1 MKTIIHYYEFDTK
14 DGKQALEYNK
24 LFNKLK
30 AMGLKCLESIGVNC
44 FEFYSKEIKPLDGQE
59 IELETKQIFDNQW
72 NTTKGLRV
80 FDWSEPI
87 LDNRYYKI
95 GMWLEQTEE
104 MDVIRRNAYQ
114 CGYCGKVSDV
124 SDVYCRKCLDNEHL
138 TGDYLPLLLLVPAKD
153 RWSAKRPD
161 VIPEWL
167 ISAWKDAQDLG
178 KISREEEHKSINRQ
192 RVAALVP
199 EAEKKAAQLIA
210 DAKIEAKGKTW
221 LLDRGLN
228 ILDNVIFYTHTQ
240 KFGFGWR
247 TSMKDN
253 PPDLT
258 DFPFPYEMK

>member
-1 MKTIIHYYEFDTK
+1 MKTIIHYYEFDTE
-14 DGKQALEYNK
+14 DGKQALEYNN
-24 LFNKLK
+24 LVNKLK
-30 AMGLKCLESIGVNC
+30 AMGLKCLATMGVNR
-44 FEFYSKEIKPLDGQE
+44 FEFYSKEIKPLDGQK
-59 IELETKQIFDNQW
+59 IELETKHVFDNQW
-72 NTTKGLRV
+72 DTTNGLRV

-104 MDVIRRNAYQ
+104 MAVTRRNTYQ

-124 SDVYCRKCLDNEHL
+124 SDGYCRKCLDNEFL
-138 TGDYLPLLLLVPAKD
+138 TEDYLHLLHLVPAKD
-153 RWSAKRPD
+153 RWRAKRPD
-161 VIPEWL
+161 AIPEWL
-167 ISAWKDAQDLG
+167 ITAWKEAQDLG

-210 DAKIEAKGKTW
+210 NAKIEADGKTW

-228 ILDNVIFYTHTQ
+228 ILDNVIFYTHAQ
-240 KFGFGWR
+240 EFGFGWR

-258 DFPFPYEMK
+258 DFPFPYELK